1 MDILSRENLF
11 DILVFI
17 LLIAGFIVGYLQGAV
32 RRLIGIIA
40 VTFSLIVAA
49 QLREALGNFLG
60 ANWGQFPPG
69 YTDLLAFGFLFA
81 LLVIVFAI
89 IVQVY
94 YERGPLLPRWRYADP
109 LLGGLLG
116 VVQAMLM
123 LGAIILILDSYFAT
137 PSLVVSAAEFSWL
150 RDLYN
155 AIDASRTAD
164 LFRATIFPAV
174 FALIG
179 FFFPEEIRNL
189 YQR

>member
-1 MDILSRENLF
+1 MDLLSHENLF

-40 VTFSLIVAA
+40 VTFSLVVAA
-49 QLREALGNFLG
+49 QLRDALGNFLG

-81 LLVIVFAI
+81 LLVIAFAI
-89 IVQVY
+89 VVQVY
-94 YERGPLLPRWRYADP
+94 YERGPLLPKWRYADP

-123 LGAIILILDSYFAT
+123 IGVLVLILDSYFNVYE
-137 PSLVVSAAEFSWL
+137 LVSAAEFAWL
-150 RDLYN
+150 RDLHN
-155 AIDASRTAD
+155 AVDVSRTAD
-164 LFRATIFPAV
+164 LFRTTIWPGIFT
-174 FALIG
+174 LIG
-179 FFFPEEIRNL
+179 FFFPEAIRNL